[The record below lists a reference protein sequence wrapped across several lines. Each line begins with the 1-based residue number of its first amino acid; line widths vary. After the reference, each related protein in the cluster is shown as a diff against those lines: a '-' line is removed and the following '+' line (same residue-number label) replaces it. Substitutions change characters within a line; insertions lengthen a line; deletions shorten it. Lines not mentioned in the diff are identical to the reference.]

1 MAQIGRLGVRVYS
14 GRAQLPVEQ
23 AAVLITQTVNGAK
36 YFISLQ
42 QTDRSGNT
50 EFVEILAPDMGESQ
64 HPNGGSTIPFA
75 RCDVW
80 VEHPD
85 YEVMIIEDVQVFAGE
100 TSLQQVELQ
109 PLLEGE
115 TWTQNPEVRP
125 IPGQDL

>member
-1 MAQIGRLGVRVYS
+1 MAQTGRLGVRVYAA
-14 GRAQLPVEQ
+14 RAQLPVQQ

-36 YFISLQ
+36 YFVSLQ

-50 EFVEILAPDMGESQ
+50 EFVEILAPDMAESQ
-64 HPNGGSTIPFA
+64 QPNGGNTIPFA

-85 YEVMIIEDVQVFAGE
+85 YEVVVIEGVQVFAGE

-109 PLLEGE
+109 PLLDGE
-115 TWTQNPEVRP
+115 AWTQNPEVRP
-125 IPGQDL
+125 IPEQDL